1 MIGRNKNWTGQS
13 DWMRAFN
20 EKHNKG
26 IHEEEKKKKI
36 KKKNK
41 KQKDNPFK
49 FKIFRQQD

>member
-26 IHEEEKKKKI
+26 IHEEEEKKKI
-36 KKKNK
+36 KKKNLIK
-41 KQKDNPFK
+41 TL
-49 FKIFRQQD
+49 KILNLNYL